1 VLRHAAHQA
10 QVGEQLDDVVRI
22 EPACHSDRQ
31 RFAREFVDHAQLPEL
46 ARVAGPVRDEVV
58 GPDLIGA
65 LWPQPDAR
73 TIRCQSRSQRRD
85 PVVAVAAV
93 ASRQLDDVSGQG
105 PFVVRGPCDLA
116 PRRAVLPKRPASRPL
131 RHAKLSKRL
140 EQGDQGW
147 TRARLTRIVWIG
159 LAASSVGILFST
171 IAMVVE
177 VACLL
182 INFLEAP
189 QAGLPVIQTNLGEG
203 AAFWISTID
212 MVSLMALSL
221 AVAGE
226 IVVLVLGLWLLYRA
240 SLRAAEPE
248 AFGAR

>member
-1 VLRHAAHQA
+1 MA
-10 QVGEQLDDVVRI
+10 Q
-22 EPACHSDRQ
+22 
-31 RFAREFVDHAQLPEL
+31 
-46 ARVAGPVRDEVV
+46 
-58 GPDLIGA
+58 
-65 LWPQPDAR
+65 
-73 TIRCQSRSQRRD
+73 QRRD
-85 PVVAVAAV
+85 PAVAVAAV

-105 PFVVRGPCDLA
+105 PFVVRSPCDLA
-116 PRRAVLPKRPASRPL
+116 LRRAVLPKRPASRPL
-131 RHAKLSKRL
+131 RHAKLGERL

-171 IAMVVE
+171 VAMVVE